1 MQIVSMYKAH
11 FEELKKHNM
20 LFSCREESFD
30 DCKLIRFRGIVNKS
44 FTKKEKFRIFEN
56 GSSLK
61 DQF

>member
-1 MQIVSMYKAH
+1 
-11 FEELKKHNM
+11 M
-20 LFSCREESFD
+20 LFSFREESFD